1 MEFELVR
8 WVNLEI
14 CKLSSIDNCFQD
26 TSIVNDT
33 NDEPSVNTSYVN
45 VEDDI
50 LRKRRSLSKDNNV
63 YDAQQQQQPLVIE
76 NVDRD
81 VVINIQAI

>member
-1 MEFELVR
+1 
-8 WVNLEI
+8 
-14 CKLSSIDNCFQD
+14 
-26 TSIVNDT
+26 
-33 NDEPSVNTSYVN
+33 VN